1 MSPKRIRVREATPA
15 DVDAIAAI
23 NFSAFDD
30 NVMNHLMYPGGPS
43 ESTRNKFA
51 ARILQQITAKGAPIT
66 AKAGEVLIAVAEYLP
81 EGVPSDGP
89 SEVVAFARWL
99 LHREPLTEEEWNV
112 DDVKATTE
120 TWGEG
125 VNVDVVNTFIGGINR
140 KQRDHAKGEA
150 ALSSPAGYPL
160 YRRFG
165 YEDVDVSDLKVTE
178 LWGRANTDGS
188 DWGANNAIA
197 LTGGPASEGVV
208 RSVIMRRPPKP

>member
-1 MSPKRIRVREATPA
+1 MSAKRIRVREATPA

-30 NVMNHLMYPGGPS
+30 NVLNHLMYPGGPS

-51 ARILQQITAKGAPIT
+51 ARVLQQITAKGSPTT
-66 AKAGEVLIAVAEYLP
+66 AKAGEVLISVAEYLP

-89 SEVVAFARWL
+89 GEVVAFARWL

-125 VNVDVVNTFIGGINR
+125 VNVEVVNTFIGDINR

-150 ALSSPAGYPL
+150 ALCKSRIPLLVFVSHAEPSFRSWAHRLQPDPPAFG
-160 YRRFG
+160 RRQRLVG
-165 YEDVDVSDLKVTE
+165 M
-178 LWGRANTDGS
+178 
-188 DWGANNAIA
+188 GA
-197 LTGGPASEGVV
+197 
-208 RSVIMRRPPKP
+208 